1 MLVKPAA
8 KMAALE
14 IEKYEDT
21 KQEVTLIG
29 SIEEQEVH
37 RSTSV
42 STTSEQ
48 VLSVQIYAFMYDSK
62 IWDAFLIHYITC

>member
-1 MLVKPAA
+1 MTDAVQ
-8 KMAALE
+8 

-21 KQEVTLIG
+21 KQEITVG

-48 VLSVQIYAFMYDSK
+48 VLSFPIY
-62 IWDAFLIHYITC
+62 IYIYSHITVLGLNLLLRKERLC